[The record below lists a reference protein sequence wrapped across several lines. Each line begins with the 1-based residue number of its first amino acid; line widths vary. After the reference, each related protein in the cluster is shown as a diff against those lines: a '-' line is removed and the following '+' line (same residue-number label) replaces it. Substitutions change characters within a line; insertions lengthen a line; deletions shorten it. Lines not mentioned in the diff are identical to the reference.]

1 MKQLSRLAALALS
14 LVLLASC
21 AAAPEEQ
28 KTNKKEE
35 DVTVYAYPDVSLS
48 SSLRTMTEKADIVVL
63 GTYKKALDAEKE
75 DSPNADSQ
83 SRDYSFQVKQVL
95 KGEDVPKTITVSK
108 GYSIRMTHR
117 AEGQDIPYQMPFY
130 TFTEPQMGET
140 YLLFLKEGQ
149 NTYSLSS
156 EPGEV
161 RKDGSKACLSSH
173 FFSEDPGTLPTLTA
187 QAETD
192 STIYHIAVQS
202 SNQQKKDFLSGMD
215 WEEVVEEVQS
225 LA

>member
-1 MKQLSRLAALALS
+1 M
-14 LVLLASC
+14 
-21 AAAPEEQ
+21 
-28 KTNKKEE
+28 
-35 DVTVYAYPDVSLS
+35 TVYAYPDVSLS
-48 SSLRTMTEKADIVVL
+48 SSLRTMTEKADAVVL
-63 GTYKKALDAEKE
+63 GSYKKALDAEKG

-83 SRDYSFQVKQVL
+83 KRDCSFQVKQVL

-108 GYSIRMTHR
+108 EYSIRMTHQ
-117 AEGQDIPYQMPFY
+117 AEIPYQMPVY

-149 NTYSLSS
+149 KTYSLSS

-161 RKDGSKACLSSH
+161 RKDGKEACLSSH
-173 FFSEDPGTLPTLTA
+173 FFSEDSGTLPTLTA

-192 STIYHIAVQS
+192 STVYHIAVQS
-202 SNQQKKDFLSGMD
+202 GDEQKKDFLSGMD

>member
-1 MKQLSRLAALALS
+1 
-14 LVLLASC
+14 
-21 AAAPEEQ
+21 
-28 KTNKKEE
+28 
-35 DVTVYAYPDVSLS
+35 
-48 SSLRTMTEKADIVVL
+48 MTEKTDAVVL
-63 GTYKKALDAEKE
+63 GSYKKALDAEKG

-83 SRDYSFQVKQVL
+83 KRDCSFQVKQVL

-108 GYSIRMTHR
+108 EYSIRMTHQ
-117 AEGQDIPYQMPFY
+117 AEGQDIPYQMPVY

-149 NTYSLSS
+149 KTYSLSN

-161 RKDGSKACLSSH
+161 RKDGKEACLSSH

-192 STIYHIAVQS
+192 STVYHIAVQS
-202 SNQQKKDFLSGMD
+202 GDEQKKDFLSGMD